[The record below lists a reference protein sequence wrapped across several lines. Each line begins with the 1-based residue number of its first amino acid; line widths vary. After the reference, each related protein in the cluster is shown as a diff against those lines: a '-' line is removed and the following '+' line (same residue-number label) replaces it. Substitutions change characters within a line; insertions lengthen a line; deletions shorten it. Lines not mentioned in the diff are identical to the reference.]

1 MFFFPDTQHSLL
13 ILHLIALMCERLG
26 ESILRNASQMLV
38 FIESTLKRACAI
50 MHADEEGVGTA
61 FITETLTMALG
72 MLSAMLGGAVE
83 VILSC
88 LFLNFFNDIF
98 FLCLPTPLSV
108 SIVPPQ
114 ALTLTPPPP
123 PQPLTIW

>member
-1 MFFFPDTQHSLL
+1 MFFVFSDTQHSLL

-26 ESILRNASQMLV
+26 ESILRNASQMLI

-50 MHADEEGVGTA
+50 MHADEEGLGTA

-88 LFLNFFNDIF
+88 LFLIF
-98 FLCLPTPLSV
+98 LSMIFLLCLPTPLSV

-114 ALTLTPPPP
+114 ALTLS
-123 PQPLTIW
+123 PLSP

>member
-1 MFFFPDTQHSLL
+1 MFFFSDAQHSLL

-26 ESILRNASQMLV
+26 ESILRNASQMLI

-50 MHADEEGVGTA
+50 MHADEEGLGTA

-88 LFLNFFNDIF
+88 LFLNFSNDIF
-98 FLCLPTPLSV
+98 SLSTHTTLSLYSTPSGPNP
-108 SIVPPQ
+108 I
-114 ALTLTPPPP
+114 P